1 MADDTSKLSIHAF
14 VYPQDTAT
22 SYPLGLKTEK
32 DGWITFNAP
41 QVQQIP
47 AGLYI
52 YLYDQKLKE
61 YHDLKTGPA
70 YRLYLSA
77 GQYEQRFSLVFSKKQ
92 LLTDNNDN
100 VFFKAYYAGGNLL

>member
-1 MADDTSKLSIHAF
+1 MRWQMIPPNSIHAF

-70 YRLYLSA
+70 YRLYLLQVVSM
-77 GQYEQRFSLVFSKKQ
+77 
-92 LLTDNNDN
+92 NNG
-100 VFFKAYYAGGNLL
+100 FL